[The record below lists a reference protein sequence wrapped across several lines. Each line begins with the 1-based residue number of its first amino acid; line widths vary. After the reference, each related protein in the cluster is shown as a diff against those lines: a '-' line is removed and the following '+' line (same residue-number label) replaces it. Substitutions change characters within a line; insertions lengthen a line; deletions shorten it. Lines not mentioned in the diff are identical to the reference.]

1 MLIKINEDVTIEIFY
16 FSANQIENND
26 IKSLLF
32 AEGQNPSPELYAYYI
47 SNPQATSR
55 KNIKQYKLQNH
66 LSVGENKFT
75 LIINDSYLE
84 FRT

>member
-1 MLIKINEDVTIEIFY
+1 MLIKVNEDVTIAIFY

-32 AEGQNPSPELYAYYI
+32 TEGQNPSLELYAYYI
-47 SNPQATSR
+47 SNSQATSS
-55 KNIKQYKLQNH
+55 KNIKQFKLQSH